1 MSKANSNFD
10 HLTKD
15 KYGHKKIEGTYYA
28 INKLEE
34 RIEKLENL
42 IKDFMENWGPEVQEA
57 RSRRDQ
63 VWDEMVRVVSI
74 QDKYRNRDE

>member
-10 HLTKD
+10 HLIRD
-15 KYGHKKIEGTYYA
+15 KYGHKEIKGTYYT

-57 RSRRDQ
+57 RSRRDE

-74 QDKYRNRDE
+74 QDKHRGKK

>member
-10 HLTKD
+10 HLVRD

-42 IKDFMENWGPEVQEA
+42 IKKRIIGQDEA
-57 RSRRDQ
+57 ISKIVKSNQ
-63 VWDEMVRVVSI
+63 NI
-74 QDKYRNRDE
+74 KFKFK